1 MTLTPVLEGVPLNW
15 LSLPNQERKQALE
28 RFSRN
33 WYKLQSQIPYAWPKG
48 DPPDLTP
55 QLVDWDSRNQNA
67 GNGQS
72 GYASSVS
79 VLPSEFPSTNH
90 LSTTGQH
97 VSRG

>member
-1 MTLTPVLEGVPLNW
+1 
-15 LSLPNQERKQALE
+15 
-28 RFSRN
+28 
-33 WYKLQSQIPYAWPKG
+33 
-48 DPPDLTP
+48 
-55 QLVDWDSRNQNA
+55 LVDWDSRNQNA